1 MKLLLIAYYY
11 PPVSTGGTIRPV
23 KMGKYLARFGH
34 EVTILTHTY
43 RKNKTETGNPRVIRI
58 RDTSYNKER
67 IGIRNK
73 IQWLVLRLFTEVLNK
88 MGVYHSI
95 YTWWK
100 RKVLKN
106 SDSVIEQVKPDVIIA
121 TYPPVETLEIG
132 LYLSKKY
139 NIPLISDF
147 RDGLM
152 FEPIETRRM
161 RQYRC
166 IYEKYAEIEKEAVSH
181 STAITS
187 IAQPI
192 TDYYRET
199 YHPPYAAVISNAFDP
214 EDLEGLPGD
223 IRFDNT
229 DFNIVF
235 TGRFALSDKYNR
247 VDFFF
252 EAVRLLI
259 EKEKDLEK
267 KIKIHLVGEYRKGEL
282 LEVKDLIDKGIIVLH
297 GFVERKKS
305 LAFQRAGDLLLIITL
320 PDRRS
325 STSAKI
331 FEYLY
336 AGKPILALTHKTVLE
351 DIINETG
358 AGWVVHPQQV
368 EAIADLLRKIVTDR
382 NFYNSLKPDAQK
394 IAKYSIKTQAEKL
407 NGLINS
413 VFSVSSVAKKIKK

>member
-1 MKLLLIAYYY
+1 MKLLIIAYYY
-11 PPVSTGGTIRPV
+11 PPINTGGTIRPV
-23 KMGKYLARFGH
+23 KMGKYLARYGH
-34 EVTILTHTY
+34 DVAVLTHTY
-43 RKNKTETGNPRVIRI
+43 GKTGTEPGNPRVIRI
-58 RDTSYNKER
+58 RDISYNRER
-67 IGIRNK
+67 IGIRKK
-73 IQWLVLRLFTEVLNK
+73 IQWLVLRLYTELLNK
-88 MGVYHSI
+88 LGIYHSI

-100 RKVLKN
+100 RKVFKN
-106 SDSVIEQVKPDVIIA
+106 SDAIINQVEPDMIIA

-132 LYLSKKY
+132 LYLAKKY
-139 NIPLISDF
+139 NIALISDF

-161 RQYRC
+161 RHYRC
-166 IYEKYAEIEKEAVSH
+166 IREKYAAIEKEAVSYAA
-181 STAITS
+181 AITS

-199 YHPPYAAVISNAFDP
+199 YHPLHAAVISNAFDP

-223 IRFDNT
+223 IHFDST

-252 EAVRLLI
+252 AAVRLLI
-259 EKEKDLEK
+259 EKDKDLAK

-282 LEVKDLIDKGIIVLH
+282 LEVKDLIDKGIVVVH

-305 LAFQRAGDLLLIITL
+305 LAYQGAGDLLLIITL

-336 AGKPILALTHKTVLE
+336 AGKPILALTYKTVLA
-351 DIINETG
+351 DIIMETQT
-358 AGWVVHPQQV
+358 GWVVHPQEV
-368 EAIADLLRKIVTDR
+368 EAIADLLGKIVTDR
-382 NFYNSLKPDAQK
+382 NFYNSLEPDMRK
-394 IAKYSIKTQAEKL
+394 IEQYSIKTQMEKL
-407 NGLINS
+407 EGLINS
-413 VFSVSSVAKKIKK
+413 VLSVSSVAKK